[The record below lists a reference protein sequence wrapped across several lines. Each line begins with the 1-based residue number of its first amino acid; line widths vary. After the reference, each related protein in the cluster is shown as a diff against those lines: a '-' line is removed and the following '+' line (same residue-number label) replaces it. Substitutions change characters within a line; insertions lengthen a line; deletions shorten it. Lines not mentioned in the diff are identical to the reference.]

1 MRSLQEPQARYRQV
15 AAELRAA
22 IKRGDYPAG
31 SALPSQPDLAR
42 QYGLNQTSIN
52 RAIAILRA
60 EGLVRV
66 EHGRGAYVQEIPTV
80 KRVRRIPQGSTS
92 GGSFAAEMRK
102 AGLEPE
108 TPLVDL
114 STVPA
119 PEEVAEYLHIA
130 AGDPVVRRTRH
141 MFASKRPVE
150 LAVSYLPLTIA
161 GSEDIALPDI
171 GPTGLYARLADRGH
185 QVTRF
190 TEDIE
195 ARRPRADEA
204 SFLQLTEAQQ
214 VLVVVRVAYTAD
226 GTPAEAV
233 FNVFPSQQWR
243 LSYEWT
249 VNSGEASRHD

>member
-1 MRSLQEPQARYRQV
+1 MRTLQEPQARYRQV

-22 IKRGDYPAG
+22 IKSGSYPAG
-31 SALPSQPDLAR
+31 SALPSQPELAR

-60 EGLVRV
+60 EGLIRV
-66 EHGRGAYVQEIPTV
+66 EHGRGAFVQEVPTV

-102 AGLEPE
+102 AGLVPE

-119 PEEVAEYLHIA
+119 PEEVAEYLQIA
-130 AGDPVVRRTRH
+130 GGDPVVRRTRH
-141 MFASKRPVE
+141 MFASKRPVQ
-150 LAVSYLPLTIA
+150 LAVSYLPLGIA
-161 GSEDIALPDI
+161 GSQGIALPDV
-171 GPTGLYARLADRGH
+171 GPTGLYARLAERGH
-185 QVTRF
+185 QVVRF

-204 SFLQLTEAQQ
+204 SFLKLTEAQQ
-214 VLVVVRVAYTAD
+214 VLVVVRVAYDAE
-226 GTPAEAV
+226 GTPLEAV

-249 VNSGEASRHD
+249 VA